1 MSEIIELR
9 NQLRAFSEEREWE
22 QFHTPKN
29 LSMALSVEVSELVEH
44 FQWLTEE
51 ESLRIM
57 DLKNTE
63 ICDEL
68 ADIFLYLIRLS
79 DILNVDLIE
88 ASKQKIIKNRDK
100 YPANLV
106 RGKANK
112 YTDYEK

>member
-63 ICDEL
+63 ICDFKKIY
-68 ADIFLYLIRLS
+68 DINYLQFMT
-79 DILNVDLIE
+79 ILRNTDKSRKVTCI
-88 ASKQKIIKNRDK
+88 APGTKI
-100 YPANLV
+100 YF
-106 RGKANK
+106 
-112 YTDYEK
+112 YSF